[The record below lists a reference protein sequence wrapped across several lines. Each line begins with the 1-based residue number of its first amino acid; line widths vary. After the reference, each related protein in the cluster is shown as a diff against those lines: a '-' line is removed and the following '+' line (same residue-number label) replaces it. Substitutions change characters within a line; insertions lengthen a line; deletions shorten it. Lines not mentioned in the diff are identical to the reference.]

1 MLFRSPWGGIWVAL
15 EAGPMK
21 RGRWVQKD
29 GSVGGESSTRSF
41 KKFGRKKEVGGL
53 RDLGVQEGFVQL

>member
-1 MLFRSPWGGIWVAL
+1 MGGPGSRTHEKGQV
-15 EAGPMK
+15 
-21 RGRWVQKD
+21 VQKD

-53 RDLGVQEGFVQL
+53 RDLGVQGLCSCEDV